1 MKPQFILTLAM
12 FFLGSNIGVS
22 SLPTISPNPQN
33 CGNGISC
40 ASSQTCMSNT
50 TGAGL
55 IYACSPLPNA
65 VRCMDAR
72 FSCPKDSE
80 CSDDSTCITG
90 SGALID
96 AVVNVDAFEVA
107 EFRDF
112 GSGMMPTSVSICG
125 PITNNFRLPNF
136 CSCKNAP
143 LGGELGCSIGLQN
156 YISVGAS
163 AWILPCAS
171 PANLGYRA
179 WASILG
185 ASQAVG
191 KTWTASFGINV
202 PIPGAS
208 FEIGVA
214 SVGARAELSAEINR
228 LIISTNFAIGVCG
241 RIGVGFFSKELCN
254 PSALRW
260 LPITIL
266 RGPQIDFSRF
276 C

>member
-1 MKPQFILTLAM
+1 MRPHLLLTFAM
-12 FFLGSNIGVS
+12 FFLAANA
-22 SLPTISPNPQN
+22 LPMITPNPQN

-40 ASSQTCMSNT
+40 ANSQTCMSNA

-55 IYACSPLPNA
+55 VYACSPLPNA

-72 FSCPKDSE
+72 FSCPTNSF
-80 CSDDSTCITG
+80 CSDNSTCISPTG
-90 SGALID
+90 EVTD
-96 AVVNVDAFEVA
+96 VVINVDAFEVA
-107 EFRDF
+107 EMRDF
-112 GSGMMPTSVSICG
+112 GSGISPTALSICG
-125 PITNNFRLPNF
+125 PITTNFRLPNF
-136 CSCKNAP
+136 CTCRNAP
-143 LGGELGCSIGLQN
+143 LGGELSCTVGLQN

-266 RGPQIDFSRF
+266 RGPQFDFSRF